1 MVKVIPQTVTKL
13 NRSNPLEVAEYAAR
27 ICYKSEPKHDGGGD
41 KRKKFLLNLA
51 DLRHLTPFEH
61 AWMDVPIA
69 NFSDEEKDLI
79 IDEYVLQKGIPRFEM
94 IYDKEREVVVT
105 NMRRLIEI
113 CGSARSIDIA
123 SRCQT
128 PISGYYSFEIITNR
142 AIGNQLIRHRACS
155 FESCWELP
163 DFAVNQE
170 SLRWVPM
177 DDPLV
182 CVGPSAMELLDANPN
197 AKEIWLRSCTK
208 SFEAYRE
215 LRNYF
220 KKEFARSV
228 LPLATATR
236 ILMTSTITVWYE
248 FLKLRLDKAAE
259 PQMQDIAK
267 TIYKHLK
274 DELMVKG
281 FPLDIEPFKSYEER
295 QAAGS

>member
-1 MVKVIPQTVTKL
+1 MVKIIPQTVTKL

-27 ICYKSEPKHDGGGD
+27 ICYKSEPKHDGGGE

-51 DLRHLTPFEH
+51 QLRHLTPFEH
-61 AWMDVPIA
+61 AWMDVPEDM
-69 NFSDEEKDLI
+69 FTEEERQLI
-79 IDEYVLQKGIPRFEM
+79 IDEYVILKGIPRFEM
-94 IYDKEREVVVT
+94 IYDKENRVVVT

-113 CGSARSIDIA
+113 CGPERSIEIA
-123 SRCQT
+123 SKCST
-128 PISGYYSFEIITNR
+128 PINGYYSFEIFTNR

-155 FESCWELP
+155 FESGWELP

-177 DDPLV
+177 DDPIV

-236 ILMTSTITVWYE
+236 ILMTANIEVWYA
-248 FLKLRLDKAAE
+248 FLKLRMDKAAE
-259 PQMQDIAK
+259 PQMQDIAN
-267 TIYKHLK
+267 TIYGHVK
-274 DELMVKG
+274 DELVMRG
-281 FPLDIEPFKSYEER
+281 FPINVEPFVSYEQRKAED
-295 QAAGS
+295 S

>member
-1 MVKVIPQTVTKL
+1 MVKIIPQTTVKL

-27 ICYKSEPKHDGGGD
+27 ICYKSDMRDGGND

-51 DLRHLTPFEH
+51 NLRHLTPFEH
-61 AWMDVPIA
+61 AWMDVPVGM
-69 NFSDEEKDLI
+69 FTEEERDLI

-113 CGSARSIDIA
+113 CGPERSIEIA
-123 SRCQT
+123 SKCHT

-155 FESCWELP
+155 FESGWELP

-182 CVGPSAMELLDANPN
+182 CVGPSAMELLEANPN
-197 AKEIWLRSCTK
+197 AKDIWLRSCDK

-236 ILMTSTITVWYE
+236 ILMTGTITVWYE

-259 PQMQDIAK
+259 PQMQDIAS
-267 TIYKHLK
+267 TIYEQLK
-274 DELMVKG
+274 DELYVRG
-281 FPLDIEPFKSYEER
+281 FPLAVEPFASYEQR
-295 QAAGS
+295 KAASS

>member
-1 MVKVIPQTVTKL
+1 MVKVITQSVTQL
-13 NRSNPLEVAEYAAR
+13 NRSNPLEVAEHAAR
-27 ICYKSEPKHDGGGD
+27 ICYKSEMSHDGGNE

-51 DLRHLTPFEH
+51 KLRHLTPFEH
-61 AWMDVPIA
+61 AWMDVHESM
-69 NFSDEEKDLI
+69 FTDEERQLI
-79 IDEYVLQKGIPRFEM
+79 IDEYVVLKGIPRFEM
-94 IYDKEREVVVT
+94 VYDKENHVVTT

-113 CGSARSIDIA
+113 CGPERSIEIA
-123 SRCQT
+123 SKCST
-128 PISGYYSFEIITNR
+128 PLSGYYSFEIVTNR

-155 FESCWELP
+155 FESGWEVP

-177 DDPLV
+177 DDPIV
-182 CVGPSAMELLDANPN
+182 CVGPSAMELLEANPN
-197 AKEIWLRSCTK
+197 AKDIWLRSCTK

-259 PQMQDIAK
+259 PQMQDIASA
-267 TIYKHLK
+267 IYEKLK
-274 DELMVKG
+274 DELSTRG
-281 FPLDIEPFKSYEER
+281 FPLNVEPFVSYEQRKAE
-295 QAAGS
+295 ST